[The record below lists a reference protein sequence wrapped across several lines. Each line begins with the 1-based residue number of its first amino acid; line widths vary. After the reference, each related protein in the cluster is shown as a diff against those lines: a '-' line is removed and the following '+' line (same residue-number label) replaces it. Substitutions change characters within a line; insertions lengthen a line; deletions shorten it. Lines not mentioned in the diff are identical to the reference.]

1 MSDWPIIT
9 PNNAG
14 GISTDFARPPLML
27 GTSTSTDRLTLNM
40 TLTQCMI
47 QNIYIISLEYDVIHP
62 DHPSERNYGSSKNSK
77 TWSATA
83 SNGEYDE
90 LLCCLTIVIILPAI
104 GLHVFNNISYW
115 LVCDHGTIKQSEVI
129 MAFGCTIIT
138 IRCNHGVLD

>member
-1 MSDWPIIT
+1 MSNWPIIT

-83 SNGEYDE
+83 LNAEYDE
-90 LLCCLTIVIILPAI
+90 LLYCLTIVIILPAI
-104 GLHVFNNISYW
+104 GLNVFNNILYW
-115 LVCDHGTIKQSEVI
+115 LVCDHGIIKWSKVI
-129 MAFGCTIIT
+129 MAFRYLIVT
-138 IRCNHGVLD
+138 IRCDRGALD